1 MLTAKRKDKY
11 RAISKASQASLRKQ
25 RIESAKNALP
35 TNWSAGQIR
44 TKNQVRA
51 AEPVGIGA
59 EFDSR
64 DTCELYVG
72 ELYESTGQLT
82 SLVRKNATSM
92 VIGCSDPNCGG
103 RYHFRATYKGPWVLT
118 CKVDCNCTDAA
129 TVTSATGSTAIPTR
143 ALVQLVKPLVE
154 ADPKVTSKVIEA
166 LLTQYMYRLPNPSL
180 VQRLRMAALHAHVGD
195 PLEEVQ
201 KLPAY
206 VQALKDCGHHAELN
220 LLTVQEYH
228 KKYIEMARKVMT

>member
-1 MLTAKRKDKY
+1 MRIKD
-11 RAISKASQASLRKQ
+11 
-25 RIESAKNALP
+25 
-35 TNWSAGQIR
+35 
-44 TKNQVRA
+44 QVFA
-51 AEPVGIGA
+51 AEPAAIGM
-59 EFDSR
+59 EFNSR
-64 DTCELYVG
+64 DSSELHACEI
-72 ELYESTGQLT
+72 YESTGQLST
-82 SLVRKNATSM
+82 FSKQGLRKNATNM

-118 CKVDCNCTDAA
+118 CEVDCNCTDAA